1 MPSGHHPPV
10 LDQAGAHGSSGQSA
24 VKTGFAPSA
33 IPIKP
38 SPGKL
43 AAAPN
48 PHSRPSLHRF
58 SAGSFFG
65 GFRTPALLPGIPL
78 APGRHPKPFPIPVVG
93 GTEVEW
99 TGPAVRDQSWEA
111 ELEGQIVRA
120 ACRDE
125 PGSSVARSRPARR
138 RARSAGPSLRLVHGG
153 VRYGRSDAGK
163 DATCTGCAVFWP
175 SWNNTDGLTMAGAP

>member
-78 APGRHPKPFPIPVVG
+78 APGRHPKPFPIPDPVALAPNG
-93 GTEVEW
+93 EVRPFFRTFSPRHRMIQPHPEQCIGRQLEKLPPF
-99 TGPAVRDQSWEA
+99 GPSAIIRRRRQTHGCPARRCS
-111 ELEGQIVRA
+111 G
-120 ACRDE
+120 
-125 PGSSVARSRPARR
+125 PGSSAASML
-138 RARSAGPSLRLVHGG
+138 AGPLSFGI
-153 VRYGRSDAGK
+153 
-163 DATCTGCAVFWP
+163 W
-175 SWNNTDGLTMAGAP
+175 LTSRR